1 MKTNRSLIGYILL
14 NILTL
19 GIYSL
24 FFWHGY
30 VRDINKLCAG
40 DGKNTRGI
48 LAMFIFTIF
57 TFGIYAIVWQYGM
70 QNRLR
75 DNAAKYNAGLIKG
88 GGSVLCWSI
97 FGCLLFGIGPFVALH
112 IQIDSMNRLCYGYAT
127 MQNRNIATQN

>member
-1 MKTNRSLIGYILL
+1 MRTNRSLIGYIFL
-14 NILTL
+14 NILTC

-30 VRDINKLCAG
+30 VRDVNNLCAG

-48 LAMFIFTIF
+48 FAMIILTFFTL
-57 TFGIYAIVWQYGM
+57 GIYAIVWQYGM

-75 DNAAKYNAGLIKG
+75 DNSSKYNAGLIKS

-97 FGCLLFGIGPFVALH
+97 FGCMLFGIGPLVALH
-112 IQIDSMNRLCYGYAT
+112 IQIDSLNRMCYGYVT
-127 MQNRNIATQN
+127 MQNRNIAQN